1 MNIMYKII
9 NTLFT
14 LLLILP
20 VMGQTS
26 DLNNSFRITANREDG
41 RFSSSRGAVQYM
53 LKQKPAFT
61 FNPAFTATEF
71 KKWQLGLC
79 STMKELIQFSGS
91 ERPARPST
99 YQNGTEGWLSGGEMG
114 VLSVAR
120 KRCSLSGI
128 DT

>member
-1 MNIMYKII
+1 MYKII

-61 FNPAFTATEF
+61 FNPA
-71 KKWQLGLC
+71 
-79 STMKELIQFSGS
+79 
-91 ERPARPST
+91 
-99 YQNGTEGWLSGGEMG
+99 
-114 VLSVAR
+114 
-120 KRCSLSGI
+120 
-128 DT
+128 

>member
-1 MNIMYKII
+1 MYKII

-71 KKWQLGLC
+71 KKWQLDLC
-79 STMKELIQFSGS
+79 STMKELIRF
-91 ERPARPST
+91 P
-99 YQNGTEGWLSGGEMG
+99 EGWLSGGEMG

-120 KRCSLSGI
+120 KCCSLSGI

>member
-61 FNPAFTATEF
+61 F
-71 KKWQLGLC
+71 K
-79 STMKELIQFSGS
+79 SGI
-91 ERPARPST
+91 
-99 YQNGTEGWLSGGEMG
+99 YGDG
-114 VLSVAR
+114 VLRNGSWACVPLM
-120 KRCSLSGI
+120 K
-128 DT
+128 D

>member
-79 STMKELIQFSGS
+79 STMKELIRFPEVKDQ
-91 ERPARPST
+91 PAPVRIKMV
-99 YQNGTEGWLSGGEMG
+99 QRLSGGEMG

-120 KRCSLSGI
+120 KCCSLSGI

>member
-79 STMKELIQFSGS
+79 STMKELIRFPEVKDQ
-91 ERPARPST
+91 PAPVR
-99 YQNGTEGWLSGGEMG
+99 TEGWLSGGEMG